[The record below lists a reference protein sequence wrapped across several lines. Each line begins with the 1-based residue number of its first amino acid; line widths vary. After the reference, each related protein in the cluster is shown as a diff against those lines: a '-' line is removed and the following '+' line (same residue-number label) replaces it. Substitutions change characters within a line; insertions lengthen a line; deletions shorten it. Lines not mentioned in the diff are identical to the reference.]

1 MKDPAL
7 AEPGLRAVRVWD
19 LPTRVFHWTLVGC
32 VFASFVCVK
41 IAGNAMIWH
50 TRLGYAVFALLAFR
64 LLWGFAGG
72 RWSRFASFVYSPATV
87 MRYVRG
93 ECRGE
98 EHVDV
103 GHNPL
108 GSASVFA
115 LLLFLAL
122 QVASGLFADD
132 EIATTGPWIKFVAGS
147 TSQWLTTYHKT
158 MGQWVLVTLVAL
170 HVVAIVVYRVRLR
183 KDLVGAM
190 VSGDKLLP
198 ADVPASADSHGTRA
212 LAVVLLT
219 ACAAVVACLVS
230 LGG

>member
-1 MKDPAL
+1 MENPAL
-7 AEPGLRAVRVWD
+7 MEPGLQTVRVWD
-19 LPTRVFHWTLVGC
+19 LPTRVFHWTLATC
-32 VFASFVCVK
+32 VVASFVCVK

-72 RWSRFASFVYSPATV
+72 RWSRFASFAYGPATV
-87 MRYVRG
+87 MRYLRG

-98 EHVDV
+98 EHLDV

-132 EIATTGPWIKFVAGS
+132 EIATTGPWNKFVAGS

-158 MGQWVLVTLVAL
+158 VGQWVLVTLVLL
-170 HVVAIVVYRVRLR
+170 HVAAIVVYRVRMR

-198 ADVPASADSHGTRA
+198 ADVPASTDSHATRA

-219 ACAAVVACLVS
+219 ACAAVVAGLVS